1 MKATAENLIEPGN
14 DAETKLRGTAL
25 LTKVLTQSKAL
36 TQYGKRARTA
46 MPEPKSQESPVEEI
60 IRRACVYHPKSDAE
74 LLRRAYAYAE
84 AKHAGQSRRS
94 GEPYIT
100 HPVAVTIILTELEMD
115 DATLAAGLL
124 HDVVEDCGVS
134 RDQLAAEFGP
144 EIADLVDGVTKLKLA
159 DFEARSEA
167 EPGARIDAV
176 PADAA
181 GADAAE
187 ALARKKRHGE
197 TTKSAANLRKIL
209 LAMAKDLRVMVIKLA
224 DRLHNMRTLGAM
236 PEHRQKK
243 VAQETL
249 QIFAPLAHRLGI
261 WQIKWQL
268 EDLAFKYLNPDAYHD
283 LKQKLDK
290 TRAQR
295 ERDIATATETLKLR
309 LAEEGIASEFQG
321 RPKHLYSIYNK
332 MQKQTLDLSEI
343 YDLIAL
349 RVIVPTVADCYH
361 ALGIVHQVW
370 MPLPGRFDDYIA
382 KTKSNGYQ
390 SLHTKVIGPNGEP
403 LEIQIRTTEMHRTA
417 DFGIAAHW
425 QYKEGGGGK
434 SKSGGGEDKRFDKKL
449 TLLRQQLFDW
459 QYDAKEPGEF
469 LRSVVG
475 DLFTDQVFV
484 FTPKGDVLDFPLG
497 ATPVDAAYRIHSALG
512 QHCAGA
518 KVNGKIVPLTYHF
531 KNGDIVEILTR
542 PNANPSLDWLASAK
556 TSHARTKIK
565 AYFRKLRYASNVAR
579 GRELLQKELERL
591 HFDIKALMT
600 PEILNKIGEQMNH
613 PGMEDLLA
621 AIGYGDAAV
630 GSVITRLRTLM
641 SETPHEEGSRT
652 FDRRPATAHGGNSGK
667 LQVGGDLEDV
677 AIVRA
682 KCCQP
687 VPGDEVTGYMT
698 RGKGIALHRHGC
710 ANVAHYQ
717 QTEPERLIEIDW
729 KPSDPAQ
736 RYSTDIKIELVDR
749 LGLLEDIGK
758 LFSEVKTFIQ
768 AIRTRSYPNHTAVM
782 QITFDAVDTDHIAA
796 MITRLQRLTDVMDIH
811 RLGANED
818 PVD

>member
-1 MKATAENLIEPGN
+1 M
-14 DAETKLRGTAL
+14 RGKML
-25 LTKVLTQSKAL
+25 LTRVL
-36 TQYGKRARTA
+36 TQYGMRAKPM
-46 MPEPKSQESPVEEI
+46 MPDGDLAEPLIEKA
-60 IRRACVYHPKSDAE
+60 RVYHPDVDAD
-74 LLRRAYAYAE
+74 LLRRAYAYAAE
-84 AKHAGQSRRS
+84 KHEGQTRRS

-100 HPVAVTIILTELEMD
+100 HPLAVATILTELEMD

-134 RDQLAAEFGP
+134 RDQLAQEFGE

-159 DFEARSEA
+159 DFEARNEA
-167 EPGARIDAV
+167 EPGARVDAL
-176 PADAA
+176 PAPETADA
-181 GADAAE
+181 E
-187 ALARKKRHGE
+187 APEAIARKKRHGE
-197 TTKSAANLRKIL
+197 TSKSAANLRKIL

-224 DRLHNMRTLGAM
+224 DRLHNMRTLAAM

-268 EDLAFKYLNPDAYHD
+268 EDLAFKYINPDAYND

-295 ERDIATATETLKLR
+295 EKDIAVATDVLKER
-309 LAEEGIASEFQG
+309 LGAEGIHADFQG
-321 RPKHLYSIYNK
+321 RPKHLYSIFNK
-332 MQKQTLDLSEI
+332 MQKQTLDLGEI

-370 MPLPGRFDDYIA
+370 MPLQGRFDDYIA
-382 KTKSNGYQ
+382 KVKSNGYQ
-390 SLHTKVIGPNGEP
+390 SLHTKVIGPTGEP
-403 LEIQIRTTEMHRTA
+403 LEIQIRTTDMHRMA

-425 QYKEGGGGK
+425 QYKESGGK
-434 SKSGGGEDKRFDKKL
+434 ARTPGADKRFDKKM

-459 QYDAKEPGEF
+459 QSDAKEPGEF
-469 LRSVVG
+469 LRGVVS

-484 FTPKGDVLDFPLG
+484 FTPKGDVLDFPVG
-497 ATPVDAAYRIHSALG
+497 ATPIDAAYRIHSDLG
-512 QHCAGA
+512 LHCAGA

-531 KNGDIVEILTR
+531 KNGDIVEILAR
-542 PNANPSLDWLASAK
+542 PNANPSLDWLAAAK

-565 AYFRKLRYASNVAR
+565 AYFRKLRFASNVAR

-591 HFDIKALMT
+591 HLDARHLMS
-600 PEILNKIGEQMNH
+600 PDVLNKIAEQMNSH
-613 PGMEDLLA
+613 GQEDLLA
-621 AIGYGDAAV
+621 AIGYGEAPI
-630 GSVITRLRTLM
+630 GSVVTRLRTLAQG
-641 SETPHEEGSRT
+641 TPHEEERSFERKGVNT
-652 FDRRPATAHGGNSGK
+652 GK

-687 VPGDEVTGYMT
+687 VPGDEVVGYMT

-717 QTEPERLIEIDW
+717 QTEPERLIEVDW
-729 KPSDPAQ
+729 KPSDPNQ

-782 QITFDAVDTDHIAA
+782 QVSFDAVDTDHINA
-796 MITRLQRLTDVMDIH
+796 MINRLQRLTDVMDIH

>member
-1 MKATAENLIEPGN
+1 MS
-14 DAETKLRGTAL
+14 RGTTL
-25 LTKVLTQSKAL
+25 LARVLNP
-36 TQYGKRARTA
+36 YGKRSQANAPDDTPAEELIARART
-46 MPEPKSQESPVEEI
+46 
-60 IRRACVYHPKSDAE
+60 YHAGVDAD
-74 LLRRAYAYAE
+74 LLRRAYAYAAE
-84 AKHAGQSRRS
+84 KHEGQSRRS

-100 HPVAVTIILTELEMD
+100 HPLAVSLILTELEMD

-124 HDVVEDCGVS
+124 HDVVEDCGVT
-134 RDQLAAEFGP
+134 RDQLAAEFGD

-159 DFEARSEA
+159 DFEARNEA
-167 EPGARIDAV
+167 EPGARLNV
-176 PADAA
+176 PAVEVEHPE
-181 GADAAE
+181 AAE

-197 TTKSAANLRKIL
+197 VGKSAANLRKIL

-224 DRLHNMRTLGAM
+224 DRLHNMRTLAAM

-268 EDLAFKYLNPDAYHD
+268 EDLAFKYLNPDAYND
-283 LKQKLDK
+283 LKAKIEK

-295 ERDIATATETLKLR
+295 EREIATATEILQQR
-309 LAEEGIASEFQG
+309 LDAEDIRAEFQG

-332 MQKQTLDLSEI
+332 MQKQGIGLEEVFDQ
-343 YDLIAL
+343 IAL
-349 RVIVPTVADCYH
+349 RVIVPTIADCYH
-361 ALGIVHQVW
+361 ALGIVHQIW
-370 MPLPGRFDDYIA
+370 IPLPGRFDDYIA

-390 SLHTKVIGPNGEP
+390 SLHTKVYGPAEEP

-425 QYKEGGGGK
+425 QYKEGGGK
-434 SKSGGGEDKRFDKKL
+434 RVPGGDKRFDKKM

-459 QYDAKEPGEF
+459 QSDAKEPGEF
-469 LRSVVG
+469 LRSVVS

-497 ATPVDAAYRIHSALG
+497 ATPVDAAYRIHSDLG
-512 QHCAGA
+512 QHCGGA
-518 KVNGKIVPLTYHF
+518 KVNGKIVPLTYQF
-531 KNGDIVEILTR
+531 KNGDIVEIISR
-542 PNANPSLDWLASAK
+542 ASASPSLDWLASAK

-565 AYFRKLRYASNVAR
+565 AHFRKLRFAANVAR

-591 HFDIKALMT
+591 HLDVRHLLS
-600 PEILNKIGEQMNH
+600 PEVLTKVAEQTNSH
-613 PGMEDLLA
+613 SQEDLLA
-621 AIGYGDAAV
+621 SVGYGDTPV
-630 GSVITRLRTLM
+630 GTVVTRLRAQIP
-641 SETPHEEGSRT
+641 EAPHEENRN
-652 FDRRPATAHGGNSGK
+652 FDRKGVNTGK

-677 AIVRA
+677 AMIRA

-687 VPGDEVTGYMT
+687 VPGDDVVGYMT

-717 QTEPERLIEIDW
+717 QTEPERLIEVDW
-729 KPSDPAQ
+729 KPSDPNQ

-758 LFSEVKTFIQ
+758 LFSEAKTFIQ
-768 AIRTRSYPNHTAVM
+768 AIRTRSHPDHTAVM
-782 QITFDAVDTDHIAA
+782 QISFDALNTDHINA
-796 MITRLQRLTDVMDIH
+796 MIARLQRLTDVMDIH

>member
-1 MKATAENLIEPGN
+1 MDADKDNGIGMTGDAATAKG
-14 DAETKLRGTAL
+14 KGTAL
-25 LTKVLTQSKAL
+25 LTKVLTQ
-36 TQYGKRARTA
+36 YGKLTRTA
-46 MPEPKSQESPVEEI
+46 MFEESPIETI
-60 IRRACVYHPKSDAE
+60 IFKAQAYHPNTDAA

-84 AKHAGQSRRS
+84 AKHEGQSRRS

-100 HPVAVTIILTELEMD
+100 HPVAVTTILTELEMD
-115 DATLAAGLL
+115 DATLVAGLL

-134 RDQLAAEFGP
+134 REQIAAEFGE

-159 DFEARSEA
+159 DFEARSETEPGSRVDALPVA
-167 EPGARIDAV
+167 EPSGAE
-176 PADAA
+176 
-181 GADAAE
+181 AAE

-268 EDLAFKYLNPDAYHD
+268 EDLAFKYLNPDAYND

-290 TRAQR
+290 TRSQR
-295 ERDIATATETLKLR
+295 EKDIATATETLKAR
-309 LAEEGIASEFQG
+309 LAEEGITAEFQG

-332 MQKQTLDLSEI
+332 MQKSTLDLGEI

-349 RVIVPTVADCYH
+349 RVIVPTVADCYQT
-361 ALGIVHQVW
+361 LGLVHQVW

-390 SLHTKVIGPNGEP
+390 SLHTKVHGPNGEP

-434 SKSGGGEDKRFDKKL
+434 SKSANSDKRFDNKL

-512 QHCAGA
+512 EHCAGA

-591 HFDIKALMT
+591 HLDIKALMS
-600 PEILNKIGEQMNH
+600 PEMLNKIGEQMNH
-613 PGMEDLLA
+613 PGQEDLLA
-621 AIGYGDAAV
+621 AVGYGDAAI
-630 GSVITRLRTLM
+630 GSVVTRMRALM
-641 SETPHEEGSRT
+641 QEAPHEEGSRT
-652 FDRRPATAHGGNSGK
+652 FDRRASGSNSGK

-687 VPGDEVTGYMT
+687 VPGDEVSGYMT

-729 KPSDPAQ
+729 KPSDPTV

-758 LFSEVKTFIQ
+758 LFSEAKTFIQ
-768 AIRTRSYPNHTAVM
+768 AIRTRSHPNHTAVM
-782 QITFDAVDTDHIAA
+782 QISFDAADTDHIAA
-796 MITRLQRLTDVMDIH
+796 MITRLQRLTDVVDIH

>member
-1 MKATAENLIEPGN
+1 MT
-14 DAETKLRGTAL
+14 
-25 LTKVLTQSKAL
+25 
-36 TQYGKRARTA
+36 
-46 MPEPKSQESPVEEI
+46 MPEDSPVEEI
-60 IRRACVYHPKSDAE
+60 IQKARAYHPNSDAD
-74 LLRRAYAYAE
+74 LLRRAYAYAA
-84 AKHAGQSRRS
+84 AKHEGQSRRS

-100 HPVAVTIILTELEMD
+100 HPVAVTTILTELEMD

-134 RDQLAAEFGP
+134 RDQIAAEFGE

-159 DFEARSEA
+159 DFEARSES
-167 EPGARIDAV
+167 EPGSRVDAPPAID
-176 PADAA
+176 PAAPE
-181 GADAAE
+181 GAE

-268 EDLAFKYLNPDAYHD
+268 EDLAFKYLNPEAYTE

-290 TRAQR
+290 TRSQR
-295 ERDIATATETLKLR
+295 EKDIAVATETLQAR
-309 LAEEGIASEFQG
+309 LTQEGIRAEFQG
-321 RPKHLYSIYNK
+321 RPKHLYSIYYK
-332 MQKQTLDLSEI
+332 MQKQTLDLGEI

-361 ALGIVHQVW
+361 TLGIVHQVW

-425 QYKEGGGGK
+425 QYKEGGGSSK
-434 SKSGGGEDKRFDKKL
+434 SKSANSDKRFDSKL

-497 ATPVDAAYRIHSALG
+497 ATPVDAAFGSTPHL
-512 QHCAGA
+512 
-518 KVNGKIVPLTYHF
+518 
-531 KNGDIVEILTR
+531 
-542 PNANPSLDWLASAK
+542 AN
-556 TSHARTKIK
+556 TAR
-565 AYFRKLRYASNVAR
+565 ARKSTAR
-579 GRELLQKELERL
+579 SCRL
-591 HFDIKALMT
+591 PTI
-600 PEILNKIGEQMNH
+600 
-613 PGMEDLLA
+613 
-621 AIGYGDAAV
+621 
-630 GSVITRLRTLM
+630 LRT
-641 SETPHEEGSRT
+641 
-652 FDRRPATAHGGNSGK
+652 AT
-667 LQVGGDLEDV
+667 
-677 AIVRA
+677 
-682 KCCQP
+682 
-687 VPGDEVTGYMT
+687 
-698 RGKGIALHRHGC
+698 
-710 ANVAHYQ
+710 
-717 QTEPERLIEIDW
+717 
-729 KPSDPAQ
+729 
-736 RYSTDIKIELVDR
+736 
-749 LGLLEDIGK
+749 LLR
-758 LFSEVKTFIQ
+758 F
-768 AIRTRSYPNHTAVM
+768 
-782 QITFDAVDTDHIAA
+782 
-796 MITRLQRLTDVMDIH
+796 
-811 RLGANED
+811 
-818 PVD
+818 

>member
-1 MKATAENLIEPGN
+1 MNSMKASMETT
-14 DAETKLRGTAL
+14 DAGLGKSRGQSL
-25 LTKVLTQSKAL
+25 LTRVL
-36 TQYGKRARTA
+36 TQYGKRILPSMAEDT
-46 MPEPKSQESPVEEI
+46 PVEPLIEKA
-60 IRRACVYHPKSDAE
+60 RAYRSDVDAD
-74 LLRRAYAYAE
+74 LLRRAYAYADE
-84 AKHAGQSRRS
+84 KHEGQTRRS

-100 HPVAVTIILTELEMD
+100 HPLAVALILTELEMD

-124 HDVVEDCGVS
+124 HDVVEDCGVT
-134 RDQLAAEFGP
+134 RDQLASEFGN

-159 DFEARSEA
+159 DFEARNE
-167 EPGARIDAV
+167 EVPGARIDAL
-176 PADAA
+176 PTEAEA
-181 GADAAE
+181 GQPEGAE

-197 TTKSAANLRKIL
+197 TNKSAANLRKIL

-249 QIFAPLAHRLGI
+249 QIFSPLAHRLGI

-268 EDLAFKYLNPDAYHD
+268 EDLAFKYLNPDAYND
-283 LKQKLDK
+283 LKQKLDR
-290 TRAQR
+290 TRTQR
-295 ERDIATATETLKLR
+295 EKDISTATETLKDR
-309 LAEEGIASEFQG
+309 LGAEGIKAEFQG

-332 MQKQTLDLSEI
+332 MQKQGIDLSEV
-343 YDLIAL
+343 YDQIAL

-390 SLHTKVIGPNGEP
+390 SLHTKVIGPTGEP
-403 LEIQIRTTEMHRTA
+403 LEIQIRTSDMHRMA

-425 QYKEGGGGK
+425 QYKEAGGK
-434 SKSGGGEDKRFDKKL
+434 HAPGGDKRFDKKM

-459 QYDAKEPGEF
+459 QSDAKEPGEF

-497 ATPVDAAYRIHSALG
+497 ATPIDAAYRIHSDLG

-518 KVNGKIVPLTYHF
+518 KVNGKIVPLTYLF
-531 KNGDIVEILTR
+531 KNGDIVEILSR
-542 PNANPSLDWLASAK
+542 PSANPSLDWLAAAK

-565 AYFRKLRYASNVAR
+565 AYFRRLRYTVNVTR
-579 GRELLQKELERL
+579 GRELLQKELDRL
-591 HFDIKALMT
+591 HLDARHLMS
-600 PEILNKIGEQMNH
+600 PEILNKISEQMNLH
-613 PGMEDLLA
+613 GQEDLLA
-621 AIGYGDAAV
+621 ALGYGDAPI
-630 GSVITRLRTLM
+630 GSVVTRLKALVH
-641 SETPHEEGSRT
+641 ETPHEETRS
-652 FDRRPATAHGGNSGK
+652 FDRKGPNTGK

-717 QTEPERLIEIDW
+717 QTEPERLIEVDW
-729 KPSDPAQ
+729 KPADPSQ

-782 QITFDAVDTDHIAA
+782 QISFDAADTDHINA

-811 RLGANED
+811 RLGANEA

>member
-1 MKATAENLIEPGN
+1 MK
-14 DAETKLRGTAL
+14 ETSLGQTKEGLGKTRGKAL
-25 LTKVLTQSKAL
+25 LTRVL
-36 TQYGKRARTA
+36 TQYGRRARTIVA
-46 MPEPKSQESPVEEI
+46 DEDVVETLIEKA
-60 IRRACVYHPKSDAE
+60 RVYHPDTDAD
-74 LLRRAYAYAE
+74 LLRRAYAYAAE
-84 AKHAGQSRRS
+84 KHEGQTRRS

-100 HPVAVTIILTELEMD
+100 HPLAVASILTELEMD

-134 RDQLAAEFGP
+134 REQIAEEFGE

-159 DFEARSEA
+159 DFEARNES
-167 EPGARIDAV
+167 EPGARIDA
-176 PADAA
+176 PP
-181 GADAAE
+181 AAE
-187 ALARKKRHGE
+187 PAAPEAPEVIARKKRHGE
-197 TTKSAANLRKIL
+197 TSKSAANLRKIL

-224 DRLHNMRTLGAM
+224 DRLHNMRTLSAM

-268 EDLAFKYLNPDAYHD
+268 EDLAFKYTNPEAYAE

-295 ERDIATATETLKLR
+295 EKDIAVATEVLKEELG
-309 LAEEGIASEFQG
+309 AEGIHADFQG

-332 MQKQTLDLSEI
+332 MQKQTLDLGEI

-370 MPLPGRFDDYIA
+370 LPLPGRFDDYIA
-382 KTKSNGYQ
+382 KVKSNGYQ
-390 SLHTKVIGPNGEP
+390 SLHTKVIGPTGEP
-403 LEIQIRTTEMHRTA
+403 LEIQIRTTDMHRTA

-425 QYKEGGGGK
+425 QYKEGGGKARTPGA
-434 SKSGGGEDKRFDKKL
+434 DKRFDKKM

-459 QYDAKEPGEF
+459 QSDAKEPGEF
-469 LRSVVG
+469 LRGVVS

-484 FTPKGDVLDFPLG
+484 FTPKGDVLDFPVG
-497 ATPVDAAYRIHSALG
+497 ATPIDAAYRIHSDLG
-512 QHCAGA
+512 LHCAGA

-531 KNGDIVEILTR
+531 KNGDIVEILSR
-542 PNANPSLDWLASAK
+542 HNANPSLDWLAAAK

-565 AYFRKLRYASNVAR
+565 AYFRKLRFASNVAR

-591 HFDIKALMT
+591 HLDARHLMA
-600 PEILNKIGEQMNH
+600 PDVLGKIAEQMNSH
-613 PGMEDLLA
+613 GADDLLA
-621 AIGYGDAAV
+621 AIGYGEAPI
-630 GSVITRLRTLM
+630 GSVVTRLRTLA
-641 SETPHEEGSRT
+641 SEGAPHEEARSFERKGV
-652 FDRRPATAHGGNSGK
+652 NSGK
-667 LQVGGDLEDV
+667 LQVGGDLEDI
-677 AIVRA
+677 AMVRA

-687 VPGDEVTGYMT
+687 VPGDEVVGYMT

-717 QTEPERLIEIDW
+717 QTEPERLLEVDW
-729 KPSDPAQ
+729 KPSDPTQ

-768 AIRTRSYPNHTAVM
+768 AIRTRPYPNHTAVM
-782 QITFDAVDTDHIAA
+782 QISFDAIDTDHIQA

>member
-1 MKATAENLIEPGN
+1 M
-14 DAETKLRGTAL
+14 L
-25 LTKVLTQSKAL
+25 LTRVL
-36 TQYGKRARTA
+36 TQYGMRAKPM
-46 MPEPKSQESPVEEI
+46 MPDGDLAEPLIEKA
-60 IRRACVYHPKSDAE
+60 RVYHPDVDAD
-74 LLRRAYAYAE
+74 LLRRAYAYAAE
-84 AKHAGQSRRS
+84 KHEGQTRRS

-100 HPVAVTIILTELEMD
+100 HPLAVATILTELEMD

-134 RDQLAAEFGP
+134 RDQLAQEFGE

-159 DFEARSEA
+159 DFEARNEA
-167 EPGARIDAV
+167 EPGARVDAL
-176 PADAA
+176 PAPETADA
-181 GADAAE
+181 E
-187 ALARKKRHGE
+187 APEAIARKKRHGE
-197 TTKSAANLRKIL
+197 TSKSAANLRKIL

-224 DRLHNMRTLGAM
+224 DRLHNMRTLAAM

-268 EDLAFKYLNPDAYHD
+268 EDLAFKYINPDAYND

-295 ERDIATATETLKLR
+295 EKDIAVATDVLKER
-309 LAEEGIASEFQG
+309 LGAEGIHADFQG
-321 RPKHLYSIYNK
+321 RPKHLYSIFNK
-332 MQKQTLDLSEI
+332 MQKQTLDLGEI

-370 MPLPGRFDDYIA
+370 MPLQGRFDDYIA
-382 KTKSNGYQ
+382 KVKSNGYQ
-390 SLHTKVIGPNGEP
+390 SLHTKVIGPTGEP
-403 LEIQIRTTEMHRTA
+403 LEIQIRTTDMHRMA

-425 QYKEGGGGK
+425 QYKESGGK
-434 SKSGGGEDKRFDKKL
+434 ARTPGADKRFDKKM

-459 QYDAKEPGEF
+459 QSDAKEPGEF
-469 LRSVVG
+469 LRGVVS

-484 FTPKGDVLDFPLG
+484 FTPKGDVLDFPVG
-497 ATPVDAAYRIHSALG
+497 ATPIDAAYRIHSDLG
-512 QHCAGA
+512 LHCAGA

-531 KNGDIVEILTR
+531 KNGDIVEILAR
-542 PNANPSLDWLASAK
+542 PNANPSLDWLAAAK

-565 AYFRKLRYASNVAR
+565 AYFRKLRFASNVAR

-591 HFDIKALMT
+591 HLDARHLMS
-600 PEILNKIGEQMNH
+600 PDVLNKIAEQMNSH
-613 PGMEDLLA
+613 GQEDLLA
-621 AIGYGDAAV
+621 AIGYGEAPI
-630 GSVITRLRTLM
+630 GSVVTRLRTLAQG
-641 SETPHEEGSRT
+641 TPHEEERSFERKGVNT
-652 FDRRPATAHGGNSGK
+652 GK

-687 VPGDEVTGYMT
+687 VPGDEVVGYMT

-717 QTEPERLIEIDW
+717 QTEPERLIEVDW
-729 KPSDPAQ
+729 KPSDPNQ

-782 QITFDAVDTDHIAA
+782 QVSFDAVDTDHINA
-796 MITRLQRLTDVMDIH
+796 MINRLQRLTDVMDIH

>member
-1 MKATAENLIEPGN
+1 MADPDSIEQLI
-14 DAETKLRGTAL
+14 
-25 LTKVLTQSKAL
+25 SKA
-36 TQYGKRARTA
+36 RA
-46 MPEPKSQESPVEEI
+46 
-60 IRRACVYHPKSDAE
+60 YHPDADE
-74 LLRRAYAYAE
+74 GLLRRAYACAE
-84 AKHAGQSRRS
+84 ARHEGQTRRS

-100 HPVAVTIILTELEMD
+100 HPLAVATILTELEMD

-124 HDVVEDCGVS
+124 HDVIEDCGVS
-134 RDQLAAEFGP
+134 RDDLAGEFGD

-159 DFEARSEA
+159 DFEARSES
-167 EPGARIDAV
+167 EPGARVDA
-176 PADAA
+176 PP
-181 GADAAE
+181 AAE
-187 ALARKKRHGE
+187 PPAPEAPDALARKKRHGE
-197 TTKSAANLRKIL
+197 VGKSAANLRKIL

-268 EDLAFKYLNPDAYHD
+268 EDLAFKYLNPDAYHE

-295 ERDIATATETLKLR
+295 EKDIQTAVDVLR
-309 LAEEGIASEFQG
+309 ERLGEAGIRAEFQG
-321 RPKHLYSIYNK
+321 RPKHLYSIHNK
-332 MQKQTLDLSEI
+332 MQKQGIDLAEV
-343 YDLIAL
+343 YDQIAL

-382 KTKSNGYQ
+382 KAKSNGYQ
-390 SLHTKVIGPNGEP
+390 SLHTKVIGPAGEP

-425 QYKEGGGGK
+425 QYKEGGGKGRVP
-434 SKSGGGEDKRFDKKL
+434 GADKRFEQKM

-459 QYDAKEPGEF
+459 QSDAKEPGEF

-497 ATPVDAAYRIHSALG
+497 ATPVDAAYRIHSDLG
-512 QHCAGA
+512 QHLAGA
-518 KVNGKIVPLTYHF
+518 KVNGKIVPLTYQF
-531 KNGDIVEILTR
+531 KNGDIVEILSR
-542 PNANPSLDWLASAK
+542 PSANPSLDWLASAK

-565 AYFRKLRYASNVAR
+565 AYFRKLRFASNAAR

-591 HFDIKALMT
+591 HLDSRALLS
-600 PEILNKIGEQMNH
+600 PETLTKIAEAMNH
-613 PGMEDLLA
+613 HTQEDLLA
-621 AIGYGDAAV
+621 AVGYGDAAI
-630 GSVITRLRTLM
+630 GSVVTRLRALTQ
-641 SETPHEEGSRT
+641 EAPHEDARNFE
-652 FDRRPATAHGGNSGK
+652 RRGAGSGK

-687 VPGDEVTGYMT
+687 VPGDEVVGYMT

-717 QTEPERLIEIDW
+717 QTEPERLIEVDW
-729 KPSDPAQ
+729 QPADPTQ

-749 LGLLEDIGK
+749 IGLLEDIGK
-758 LFSEVKTFIQ
+758 LFSEAKTFIQ
-768 AIRTRSYPNHTAVM
+768 AIRTRSHPNHTAVM
-782 QITFDAVDTDHIAA
+782 QISFDATDTDHIQA
-796 MITRLQRLTDVMDIH
+796 MIHRLQRLTDVMDIH

>member
-1 MKATAENLIEPGN
+1 M
-14 DAETKLRGTAL
+14 RGKML
-25 LTKVLTQSKAL
+25 LTRVL
-36 TQYGKRARTA
+36 TQYGMRAKPM
-46 MPEPKSQESPVEEI
+46 MPDGDLAEPLIEKA
-60 IRRACVYHPKSDAE
+60 RVYHPDVDAD
-74 LLRRAYAYAE
+74 LLRRAYAYAAE
-84 AKHAGQSRRS
+84 KHEGQTRRS

-100 HPVAVTIILTELEMD
+100 HPLAVATILTELEMD

-134 RDQLAAEFGP
+134 RDQLAQEFGE

-159 DFEARSEA
+159 DFEARNEA
-167 EPGARIDAV
+167 EPGARVDAL
-176 PADAA
+176 PAPETADA
-181 GADAAE
+181 E
-187 ALARKKRHGE
+187 APEAIARKKRHGE
-197 TTKSAANLRKIL
+197 TSKSAANLRKIL

-224 DRLHNMRTLGAM
+224 DRLHNMRTLAAM

-268 EDLAFKYLNPDAYHD
+268 EDLAFKYINPDAYND

-295 ERDIATATETLKLR
+295 EKDIAVATDVLKER
-309 LAEEGIASEFQG
+309 LGAEGIQADFQG
-321 RPKHLYSIYNK
+321 RPKHLYSIFNK
-332 MQKQTLDLSEI
+332 MQKQTLDLGEI

-370 MPLPGRFDDYIA
+370 MPLQGRFDDYIA
-382 KTKSNGYQ
+382 KVKSNGYQ
-390 SLHTKVIGPNGEP
+390 SLHTKVIGPTGEP
-403 LEIQIRTTEMHRTA
+403 LEIQIRTTDMHRMA

-425 QYKEGGGGK
+425 QYKESGGK
-434 SKSGGGEDKRFDKKL
+434 ARTPGADKRFDKKM

-459 QYDAKEPGEF
+459 QSDAKEPGEF
-469 LRSVVG
+469 LRGVVS

-484 FTPKGDVLDFPLG
+484 FTPKGDVLDFPVG
-497 ATPVDAAYRIHSALG
+497 ATPIDAAYRIHSDLG
-512 QHCAGA
+512 LHCAGA

-531 KNGDIVEILTR
+531 KNGDIVEILAR
-542 PNANPSLDWLASAK
+542 PNANPSLDWLAAAK

-565 AYFRKLRYASNVAR
+565 AYFRKLRFASNVAR

-591 HFDIKALMT
+591 HLDARHLMS
-600 PEILNKIGEQMNH
+600 PDVLNKIAEQMNSH
-613 PGMEDLLA
+613 GQEDLLA
-621 AIGYGDAAV
+621 AIGYGEAPI
-630 GSVITRLRTLM
+630 GSVVTRLRTLAQG
-641 SETPHEEGSRT
+641 TPHEEERSFERKGVNT
-652 FDRRPATAHGGNSGK
+652 GK

-687 VPGDEVTGYMT
+687 VPGDEVVGYMT

-717 QTEPERLIEIDW
+717 QTEPERLIEVDW
-729 KPSDPAQ
+729 KPSDPNQ

-782 QITFDAVDTDHIAA
+782 QVSFDAVDTDHINA
-796 MITRLQRLTDVMDIH
+796 MINRLQRLTDVMDIH

>member
-1 MKATAENLIEPGN
+1 MKADMGQVTGDLGKTRA
-14 DAETKLRGTAL
+14 TL
-25 LTKVLTQSKAL
+25 LTRVL
-36 TQYGKRARTA
+36 TQYGKRAH
-46 MPEPKSQESPVEEI
+46 KPVTENLSELSSGPAETLI
-60 IRRACVYHPKSDAE
+60 ALARVYHPSTDAA
-74 LLRRAYAYAE
+74 LLRRAYAYAAE
-84 AKHAGQSRRS
+84 KHEGQTRRS
-94 GEPYIT
+94 GEPYIM
-100 HPVAVTIILTELEMD
+100 HPLAVATILTELEMD

-134 RDQLAAEFGP
+134 REQIAAEFGE
-144 EIADLVDGVTKLKLA
+144 EIADLVDGVTKLKMA
-159 DFEARSEA
+159 DFEARNES
-167 EPGARIDAV
+167 EPGARIDALPSTE
-176 PADAA
+176 PASPE
-181 GADAAE
+181 AAE

-197 TTKSAANLRKIL
+197 TNKSAANLRKIL
-209 LAMAKDLRVMVIKLA
+209 LAMAHDLRVMVIKLA
-224 DRLHNMRTLGAM
+224 DRLHNMRTLSAM

-268 EDLAFKYLNPDAYHD
+268 EDLAFKYTNPEAYSD
-283 LKQKLDK
+283 LKQQLDK
-290 TRAQR
+290 TRSQR
-295 ERDIATATETLKLR
+295 EKDIATATSVLKER
-309 LAEEGIASEFQG
+309 LAEENITAEFQG

-332 MQKQTLDLSEI
+332 MQKQTLGLDEI

-403 LEIQIRTTEMHRTA
+403 LEIQIRTSDMHRMA

-425 QYKEGGGGK
+425 QYKEGRGKEGK
-434 SKSGGGEDKRFDKKL
+434 SKGKTSVGDQRFDKKM

-459 QYDAKEPGEF
+459 QSDAKEPGEF
-469 LRSVVG
+469 LRSIVG

-497 ATPVDAAYRIHSALG
+497 ATPVDAAYRIHSDLG

-518 KVNGKIVPLTYHF
+518 KVNGKIVPLTYRF
-531 KNGDIVEILTR
+531 KNGDIVEILSR
-542 PNANPSLDWLASAK
+542 PSANPSLDWLAIAK

-565 AYFRKLRYASNVAR
+565 AYFRKLRYGANVAR
-579 GRELLQKELERL
+579 GREIMQKELERVHLDSRHLLSPEVL
-591 HFDIKALMT
+591 H
-600 PEILNKIGEQMNH
+600 KIAEQMNLH
-613 PGMEDLLA
+613 TQEDLLA
-621 AIGYGDAAV
+621 AIGYGDAPV
-630 GSVITRLRTLM
+630 GSVLTRLRALVPGT
-641 SETPHEEGSRT
+641 TPDDTRSFERKGT
-652 FDRRPATAHGGNSGK
+652 NTGK

-710 ANVAHYQ
+710 ANVVHYQ

-729 KPSDPAQ
+729 KPSDPTQ

-758 LFSEVKTFIQ
+758 LFSEAKTFIQ
-768 AIRTRSYPNHTAVM
+768 AIRTRSLPNHTAVM
-782 QITFDAVDTDHIAA
+782 QISFDAIDTAHITA
-796 MITRLQRLTDVMDIH
+796 MTVRLQRLTDVMDIH
-811 RLGANED
+811 RLGANEA
-818 PVD
+818 PVE

>member
-1 MKATAENLIEPGN
+1 ME
-14 DAETKLRGTAL
+14 AETGIAEAKERGTAL
-25 LTKVLTQSKAL
+25 LSKVL
-36 TQYGKRARTA
+36 TQYGKITRMTMPEESPIENIVSRAR
-46 MPEPKSQESPVEEI
+46 
-60 IRRACVYHPKSDAE
+60 VYHPNTDAE

-84 AKHAGQSRRS
+84 AKHEGQSRRS

-100 HPVAVTIILTELEMD
+100 HPVAVTTILTELEMD

-134 RDQLAAEFGP
+134 REQIAAEFGD

-159 DFEARSEA
+159 DFEARNEA
-167 EPGARIDAV
+167 EPGARVDV
-176 PADAA
+176 LPAADTAA
-181 GADAAE
+181 PEAADV
-187 ALARKKRHGE
+187 LARKKRHGE

-236 PEHRQKK
+236 PEHRQKR

-268 EDLAFKYLNPDAYHD
+268 EDLAFKYINPDAYNE

-295 ERDIATATETLKLR
+295 EKDITAATETLKAR
-309 LAEEGIASEFQG
+309 LSEEGIQAEFQG

-332 MQKQTLDLSEI
+332 MQKQTLDLGEI

-403 LEIQIRTTEMHRTA
+403 LEIQIRTTDMHRTA

-425 QYKEGGGGK
+425 QYKEGGGK
-434 SKSGGGEDKRFDKKL
+434 SKSASADKRFDNKL

-512 QHCAGA
+512 QHLSGA

-591 HFDIKALMT
+591 HLDIKALMS
-600 PEILNKIGEQMNH
+600 PDVLNKIGEQMNH
-613 PGMEDLLA
+613 PGQEDLLA
-621 AIGYGDAAV
+621 AVGYGDAAI
-630 GSVITRLRTLM
+630 GSVITRMRALM
-641 SETPHEEGSRT
+641 QEAPHEEGSRT
-652 FDRRPATAHGGNSGK
+652 FDRRSVHTGSANTSK

-687 VPGDEVTGYMT
+687 VPGDEVSGYMT

-729 KPSDPAQ
+729 KPADPTQ

-758 LFSEVKTFIQ
+758 LFSEAKTFIQ
-768 AIRTRSYPNHTAVM
+768 AIRTRSHSNHTAVM
-782 QITFDAVDTDHIAA
+782 QISFDAADTDHIAA
-796 MITRLQRLTDVMDIH
+796 MITRLQRLTDVVDIH

>member
-1 MKATAENLIEPGN
+1 MAQTEADLLGN
-14 DAETKLRGTAL
+14 GEEAGKGRGASLFTR
-25 LTKVLTQSKAL
+25 VLS
-36 TQYGKRARTA
+36 QYGLRARPTA
-46 MPEPKSQESPVEEI
+46 PAIPLLPSPAQI
-60 IRRACVYHPKSDAE
+60 LIDKARVYHPSTDAD
-74 LLRRAYAYAE
+74 LLNRAYTYAAE
-84 AKHAGQSRRS
+84 KHEGQTRRS

-100 HPVAVTIILTELEMD
+100 HPLAVAEILTELEMD

-134 RDQLAAEFGP
+134 RDELAKEFGD

-159 DFEARSEA
+159 DFEARVEA
-167 EPGARIDAV
+167 EPGARLDAPAEVV
-176 PADAA
+176 PE
-181 GADAAE
+181 AE
-187 ALARKKRHGE
+187 EVIARKKRHGE
-197 TTKSAANLRKIL
+197 TSKSAANLRKIL

-224 DRLHNMRTLGAM
+224 DRLHNMRTLSAM
-236 PEHRQKK
+236 PEHRQPK

-261 WQIKWQL
+261 WQVKWQL
-268 EDLAFKYLNPDAYHD
+268 EDLGFKYTHPDAYND

-295 ERDIATATETLKLR
+295 EKDIETATNVLKTR
-309 LAEEGIASEFQG
+309 LAEEGIKAEFQG

-332 MQKQTLDLSEI
+332 MKSQTLNIDEI

-390 SLHTKVIGPNGEP
+390 SLHTKVIGPTGEP

-425 QYKEGGGGK
+425 QYKEGGATGK
-434 SKSGGGEDKRFDKKL
+434 KRAAGDKGFDKKM

-459 QYDAKEPGEF
+459 QYDSKEPGEF

-497 ATPVDAAYRIHSALG
+497 ATPVDAAYRIHSDLG

-518 KVNGKIVPLTYHF
+518 KVNGKIVPLTYQF
-531 KNGDIVEILTR
+531 KNGDIVEILSRTS
-542 PNANPSLDWLASAK
+542 ANPSMDWLASAK

-565 AYFRKLRYASNVAR
+565 GYFRKLRYTANATR

-591 HFDIKALMT
+591 HLDWRLLLA
-600 PEILNKIGEQMNH
+600 PETLGTIADGMNH
-613 PGMEDLLA
+613 HSPDDLLA
-621 AIGYGDAAV
+621 AVGYGDAAV
-630 GSVITRLRTLM
+630 GSVVTRLRGLTA
-641 SETPHEEGSRT
+641 EAPHEETRS
-652 FDRRPATAHGGNSGK
+652 FDRTLGKPVNSGK

-687 VPGDEVTGYMT
+687 VPGDDVAGYMT

-717 QTEPERLIEIDW
+717 QTEPERVIEIDW
-729 KPSDPAQ
+729 QPSDPTQ

-749 LGLLEDIGK
+749 IGLLEDIGK
-758 LFSEVKTFIQ
+758 LFAEAKTFIQ
-768 AIRTRSYPNHTAVM
+768 AIRTRSHPDHTAVM
-782 QITFDAVDTDHIAA
+782 QISFDAINTDHIQA
-796 MITRLQRLTDVMDIH
+796 MIVRLQRLTDVMDIH

>member
-1 MKATAENLIEPGN
+1 MGQTSAGLGKM
-14 DAETKLRGTAL
+14 RGKML
-25 LTKVLTQSKAL
+25 LTRVL
-36 TQYGKRARTA
+36 TQYGMRAKPM
-46 MPEPKSQESPVEEI
+46 MPDGNLAEPLIEKA
-60 IRRACVYHPKSDAE
+60 RVYHPDVDAD
-74 LLRRAYAYAE
+74 LLRRAYAYAAE
-84 AKHAGQSRRS
+84 KHEGQTRRS

-100 HPVAVTIILTELEMD
+100 HPLAVATILTELEMD

-134 RDQLAAEFGP
+134 RDQLAQEFGE

-159 DFEARSEA
+159 DFEARNEA
-167 EPGARIDAV
+167 EPGARVDAL
-176 PADAA
+176 PAPETADA
-181 GADAAE
+181 E
-187 ALARKKRHGE
+187 APEAIARKKRHGE
-197 TTKSAANLRKIL
+197 TSKSAANLRKIL

-224 DRLHNMRTLGAM
+224 DRLHNMRTLAAM

-268 EDLAFKYLNPDAYHD
+268 EDLAFKYINPDAYDD

-295 ERDIATATETLKLR
+295 EKDIATATDVLKER
-309 LAEEGIASEFQG
+309 LGAEGIHADFQG
-321 RPKHLYSIYNK
+321 RPKHLYSIFNK
-332 MQKQTLDLSEI
+332 MQKQTLDLGEI

-361 ALGIVHQVW
+361 TLGIVHQVW
-370 MPLPGRFDDYIA
+370 MPLQGRFDDYIA
-382 KTKSNGYQ
+382 KVKSNGYQ
-390 SLHTKVIGPNGEP
+390 SLHTKVIGPTGEP
-403 LEIQIRTTEMHRTA
+403 LEIQIRTTDMHRMA

-425 QYKEGGGGK
+425 QYKESGGK
-434 SKSGGGEDKRFDKKL
+434 ARTPGADKRFDKKM

-459 QYDAKEPGEF
+459 QSDVKEPGEF
-469 LRSVVG
+469 LRGVVS

-484 FTPKGDVLDFPLG
+484 FTPKGDVLDFPVG
-497 ATPVDAAYRIHSALG
+497 ATPIDAAYRIHSDLG
-512 QHCAGA
+512 LHCAGA

-531 KNGDIVEILTR
+531 KNGDIVEILAR
-542 PNANPSLDWLASAK
+542 PNANPSLDWLTAAK

-565 AYFRKLRYASNVAR
+565 AYFRKLRFASNVAR

-591 HFDIKALMT
+591 HLDARHLMS
-600 PEILNKIGEQMNH
+600 PDVLNKIAEQMNSH
-613 PGMEDLLA
+613 GQEDLLA
-621 AIGYGDAAV
+621 AIGYGEAPI
-630 GSVITRLRTLM
+630 GSVVTRLRTLAQG
-641 SETPHEEGSRT
+641 TPHEEERSFERKGVNT
-652 FDRRPATAHGGNSGK
+652 GK

-687 VPGDEVTGYMT
+687 VPGDEVAGYMT

-717 QTEPERLIEIDW
+717 QTEPERLIEVDW
-729 KPSDPAQ
+729 KPSDPNQ

-782 QITFDAVDTDHIAA
+782 QVSFDAVDTDHINA

>member
-1 MKATAENLIEPGN
+1 MKANAKQAERGGETGKV
-14 DAETKLRGTAL
+14 AGTKLKGTAL
-25 LTKVLTQSKAL
+25 FTKVLTQ
-36 TQYGKRARTA
+36 YGRRTRTT
-46 MPEPKSQESPVEEI
+46 MPDESPIESI
-60 IRRACVYHPKSDAE
+60 IQKARAYHTGADAE
-74 LLRRAYAYAE
+74 LLRRAYNYAAARHE
-84 AKHAGQSRRS
+84 GQSRRS

-100 HPVAVTIILTELEMD
+100 HPVAVTTILTELEMD

-134 RDQLAAEFGP
+134 RDQLAAEFGE

-159 DFEARSEA
+159 DFEARSES
-167 EPGARIDAV
+167 EPGARVDAL
-176 PADAA
+176 PAAEPS

-236 PEHRQKK
+236 PEHRQKR

-268 EDLAFKYLNPDAYHD
+268 EDLAFKYLNPDAYNE

-290 TRAQR
+290 TRSQR
-295 ERDIATATETLKLR
+295 EKDIQAATETLKER
-309 LAEEGIASEFQG
+309 LAAEGITAEFQG

-332 MQKQTLDLSEI
+332 MQKQTLDLGEI

-361 ALGIVHQVW
+361 SLGIVHQVW

-425 QYKEGGGGK
+425 QYKEGGGSSK
-434 SKSGGGEDKRFDKKL
+434 SKSASADKRFDNKL

-579 GRELLQKELERL
+579 GRELIQKELERL
-591 HFDIKALMT
+591 HLDIKALMS
-600 PEILNKIGEQMNH
+600 PDVLNKIGEQMNH
-613 PGMEDLLA
+613 PGQDDLLA
-621 AIGYGDAAV
+621 AVGYGDAAI
-630 GSVITRLRTLM
+630 GSVVTRLRALVQ
-641 SETPHEEGSRT
+641 ETPHEDSRT
-652 FDRRPATAHGGNSGK
+652 FDRRTVNTHSVNTSK

-687 VPGDEVTGYMT
+687 VPGDEVAGYMT
-698 RGKGIALHRHGC
+698 RGKGHC
-710 ANVAHYQ
+710 S
-717 QTEPERLIEIDW
+717 PPSRLRQCR
-729 KPSDPAQ
+729 PLPAD
-736 RYSTDIKIELVDR
+736 RAGATD
-749 LGLLEDIGK
+749 
-758 LFSEVKTFIQ
+758 
-768 AIRTRSYPNHTAVM
+768 
-782 QITFDAVDTDHIAA
+782 
-796 MITRLQRLTDVMDIH
+796 
-811 RLGANED
+811 
-818 PVD
+818 

>member
-1 MKATAENLIEPGN
+1 MKSTNAEQTSEGLGRV
-14 DAETKLRGTAL
+14 RGKTL
-25 LTKVLTQSKAL
+25 LTRVL
-36 TQYGKRARTA
+36 TQYGMRARATMA
-46 MPEPKSQESPVEEI
+46 VSDGDVIEPLIEKA
-60 IRRACVYHPKSDAE
+60 RVYHPEVDAD
-74 LLRRAYAYAE
+74 LLRRAYAYAAE
-84 AKHAGQSRRS
+84 KHEGQTRRS

-100 HPVAVTIILTELEMD
+100 HPLAVATILTELEMD
-115 DATLAAGLL
+115 DSTLAAGLL

-134 RDQLAAEFGP
+134 REQIAQEFGE

-159 DFEARSEA
+159 DFEARNEA
-167 EPGARIDAV
+167 EPGARVDAL
-176 PADAA
+176 PAPETADA
-181 GADAAE
+181 E
-187 ALARKKRHGE
+187 APEAIARKKRHGE
-197 TTKSAANLRKIL
+197 TSKSAANLRKIL

-224 DRLHNMRTLGAM
+224 DRLHNMRTLAAM

-268 EDLAFKYLNPDAYHD
+268 EDLAFKYINPDAYND

-295 ERDIATATETLKLR
+295 EKDIAVATDVLKER
-309 LAEEGIASEFQG
+309 LGAEGIHADFQG
-321 RPKHLYSIYNK
+321 RPKHLYSIFNK
-332 MQKQTLDLSEI
+332 MQKQTLDLGEI

-370 MPLPGRFDDYIA
+370 MPLQGRFDDYIA
-382 KTKSNGYQ
+382 KVKSNGYQ
-390 SLHTKVIGPNGEP
+390 SLHTKVIGPTGEP
-403 LEIQIRTTEMHRTA
+403 LEIQIRTTDMHRMA

-425 QYKEGGGGK
+425 QYKESGGK
-434 SKSGGGEDKRFDKKL
+434 ARTPGADKRFDKKM

-459 QYDAKEPGEF
+459 QSDAKEPGEF
-469 LRSVVG
+469 LRGVVS

-484 FTPKGDVLDFPLG
+484 FTPKGDVLDFPVG
-497 ATPVDAAYRIHSALG
+497 ATPIDAAYRIHSDLG
-512 QHCAGA
+512 LHCAGA

-531 KNGDIVEILTR
+531 KNGDIVEILAR
-542 PNANPSLDWLASAK
+542 PNANPSLDWLAAAK

-565 AYFRKLRYASNVAR
+565 AYFRKLRFASNVAR

-591 HFDIKALMT
+591 HLDARHLMS
-600 PEILNKIGEQMNH
+600 PDVLNKIAEQMNSH
-613 PGMEDLLA
+613 GQEDLLA
-621 AIGYGDAAV
+621 AIGYGEAPI
-630 GSVITRLRTLM
+630 GSVVTRLRTLAQG
-641 SETPHEEGSRT
+641 TPHEEERSFERKGVNT
-652 FDRRPATAHGGNSGK
+652 GK

-687 VPGDEVTGYMT
+687 VPGDEVVGYMT

-717 QTEPERLIEIDW
+717 QTEPERLIEVDW
-729 KPSDPAQ
+729 KPSDPNQ

-782 QITFDAVDTDHIAA
+782 QVSFDAVDTDHINA
-796 MITRLQRLTDVMDIH
+796 MINRLQRLTDVMDIH

>member
-1 MKATAENLIEPGN
+1 MKASKGQVE
-14 DAETKLRGTAL
+14 AETSIAEAKERGTAL
-25 LTKVLTQSKAL
+25 FSKVL
-36 TQYGKRARTA
+36 TQYGKLTRPA
-46 MPEPKSQESPVEEI
+46 MLEDPIETI
-60 IRRACVYHPKSDAE
+60 ICKAQAYHPTMDAE

-84 AKHAGQSRRS
+84 AKHEGQSRRS

-100 HPVAVTIILTELEMD
+100 HPVAVTTILTELEMD

-134 RDQLAAEFGP
+134 REQIAAEFGE

-159 DFEARSEA
+159 DFEARNEA
-167 EPGARIDAV
+167 EPGARVDA
-176 PADAA
+176 PP
-181 GADAAE
+181 AAE
-187 ALARKKRHGE
+187 PALPEAPEVLARKKRHGE

-236 PEHRQKK
+236 PEHRQKR

-268 EDLAFKYLNPDAYHD
+268 EDLAFKYLNPDAYNE

-290 TRAQR
+290 TRSQR
-295 ERDIATATETLKLR
+295 EKDIATATETLKAR

-332 MQKQTLDLSEI
+332 MQKQTLDLGEI

-403 LEIQIRTTEMHRTA
+403 LEIQIRTTDMHRTA

-425 QYKEGGGGK
+425 QYKEGGGK
-434 SKSGGGEDKRFDKKL
+434 SKAANADKRFDNKL

-469 LRSVVG
+469 LRSVVS

-512 QHCAGA
+512 QHLSGA

-542 PNANPSLDWLASAK
+542 PSANPSLDWLASAK

-591 HFDIKALMT
+591 HLDIKALMS
-600 PEILNKIGEQMNH
+600 PEVLNKIGEQMNH
-613 PGMEDLLA
+613 PGQEDLLA
-621 AIGYGDAAV
+621 AVGYGDAAI
-630 GSVITRLRTLM
+630 GSVVTRMRALM
-641 SETPHEEGSRT
+641 HETPHEEGSRT
-652 FDRRPATAHGGNSGK
+652 FDRRTAGGYAVNTSK

-687 VPGDEVTGYMT
+687 VPGDEVSGYMT

-729 KPSDPAQ
+729 KPSDPTQ

-758 LFSEVKTFIQ
+758 LFSEAKTFIQ
-768 AIRTRSYPNHTAVM
+768 AIRTRSLANHTAVM
-782 QITFDAVDTDHIAA
+782 QISFDAADTDHIAA
-796 MITRLQRLTDVMDIH
+796 MITRLQRLTDVVDIH

>member
-1 MKATAENLIEPGN
+1 MGADKA
-14 DAETKLRGTAL
+14 RGTAL
-25 LTKVLTQSKAL
+25 LTKVLTQ
-36 TQYGKRARTA
+36 YGKMTRSA
-46 MPEPKSQESPVEEI
+46 MTEDPIEAI
-60 IRRACVYHPKSDAE
+60 ICKAQAYHPGADAA
-74 LLRRAYAYAE
+74 LLRRAYAYAAE
-84 AKHAGQSRRS
+84 KHEGQSRRS

-100 HPVAVTIILTELEMD
+100 HPVAVTTILTELEMD
-115 DATLAAGLL
+115 DATLVAGLL

-134 RDQLAAEFGP
+134 RDEIAAEFGE

-167 EPGARIDAV
+167 EPGARVDAL
-176 PADAA
+176 P
-181 GADAAE
+181 AAE
-187 ALARKKRHGE
+187 PSGAEAAADALARKKRHGE

-236 PEHRQKK
+236 PEHRQKR

-268 EDLAFKYLNPDAYHD
+268 EDLAFKYINPDAYND

-290 TRAQR
+290 TRSQR
-295 ERDIATATETLKLR
+295 EKDIATATETLRVR
-309 LAEEGIASEFQG
+309 LAEEGIPAEFQG

-332 MQKQTLDLSEI
+332 MQKQTLDLGEI

-390 SLHTKVIGPNGEP
+390 SLHTKVHGPNGEP

-425 QYKEGGGGK
+425 QYKEGGGKGK
-434 SKSGGGEDKRFDKKL
+434 SASADKRFDNKL

-484 FTPKGDVLDFPLG
+484 FTPKGDVLDFPVG

-512 QHCAGA
+512 EHCAGA
-518 KVNGKIVPLTYHF
+518 KVNGKIVPTDL
-531 KNGDIVEILTR
+531 
-542 PNANPSLDWLASAK
+542 SL
-556 TSHARTKIK
+556 
-565 AYFRKLRYASNVAR
+565 
-579 GRELLQKELERL
+579 
-591 HFDIKALMT
+591 
-600 PEILNKIGEQMNH
+600 
-613 PGMEDLLA
+613 
-621 AIGYGDAAV
+621 
-630 GSVITRLRTLM
+630 
-641 SETPHEEGSRT
+641 
-652 FDRRPATAHGGNSGK
+652 
-667 LQVGGDLEDV
+667 
-677 AIVRA
+677 
-682 KCCQP
+682 
-687 VPGDEVTGYMT
+687 
-698 RGKGIALHRHGC
+698 
-710 ANVAHYQ
+710 
-717 QTEPERLIEIDW
+717 
-729 KPSDPAQ
+729 
-736 RYSTDIKIELVDR
+736 
-749 LGLLEDIGK
+749 
-758 LFSEVKTFIQ
+758 
-768 AIRTRSYPNHTAVM
+768 
-782 QITFDAVDTDHIAA
+782 
-796 MITRLQRLTDVMDIH
+796 
-811 RLGANED
+811 
-818 PVD
+818 

>member
-1 MKATAENLIEPGN
+1 M
-14 DAETKLRGTAL
+14 RGTAL
-25 LTKVLTQSKAL
+25 LTRVWP
-36 TQYGKRARTA
+36 QYGKRAKAA
-46 MPEPKSQESPVEEI
+46 MADSVEQI
-60 IRRACVYHPKSDAE
+60 IEKARVYHPDVDE
-74 LLRRAYAYAE
+74 DLLHRAYAYAE
-84 AKHAGQSRRS
+84 EKHEGQTRRT
-94 GEPYIT
+94 GEPYIM
-100 HPVAVTIILTELEMD
+100 HPVAVTLILTELEMD

-134 RDQLAAEFGP
+134 REQLAGEFGE
-144 EIADLVDGVTKLKLA
+144 EIAGLVDGVTKLKLA
-159 DFEARSEA
+159 DFEARNEGEPKARVDAPPA
-167 EPGARIDAV
+167 EEMPE
-176 PADAA
+176 
-181 GADAAE
+181 AAE
-187 ALARKKRHGE
+187 AIARKKRHGE
-197 TTKSAANLRKIL
+197 TNKSAGNLRKIL

-224 DRLHNMRTLGAM
+224 DRLHNMRTLSAM

-268 EDLAFKYLNPDAYHD
+268 EDLAFKYINPDAYND

-290 TRAQR
+290 TRTQR
-295 ERDIATATETLKLR
+295 EKDIQAATETLKAR
-309 LAEEGIASEFQG
+309 LGEEGIQAEFQG

-332 MQKQTLDLSEI
+332 MQKQALELSDI

-370 MPLPGRFDDYIA
+370 IPLPGRFDDYIA
-382 KTKSNGYQ
+382 RTKPNGYQ
-390 SLHTKVIGPNGEP
+390 SLHTKVIGPAGEP

-425 QYKEGGGGK
+425 QYKEGG
-434 SKSGGGEDKRFDKKL
+434 SKGRVPGADQRFEKKMK
-449 TLLRQQLFDW
+449 LLREQLFNW
-459 QYDAKEPGEF
+459 SDAKEPGEF
-469 LRSVVG
+469 LRSVVS

-484 FTPKGDVLDFPLG
+484 FTPKGDVLDFPVG
-497 ATPVDAAYRIHSALG
+497 ATPVDAAYRIHSDLG
-512 QHCAGA
+512 LHCAGA

-531 KNGDIVEILTR
+531 KNGDIVEILSR

-565 AYFRKLRYASNVAR
+565 AYFRKLRYAANVAR

-591 HFDIKALMT
+591 HLDIRHLMS
-600 PEILNKIGEQMNH
+600 PEVLTKIAEGMNSH
-613 PGMEDLLA
+613 SQEDLLA
-621 AIGYGDAAV
+621 AIGYGDAAI
-630 GSVITRLRTLM
+630 GSVVTRLRALVQ
-641 SETPHEEGSRT
+641 ETPHEETRSFERK
-652 FDRRPATAHGGNSGK
+652 AVNSGK

-677 AIVRA
+677 AMVRA

-687 VPGDEVTGYMT
+687 VPGDEVVGYMT

-717 QTEPERLIEIDW
+717 QTEPERLIEVDW
-729 KPSDPAQ
+729 QPADPNQ
-736 RYSTDIKIELVDR
+736 RYSTDIKVELVDR

-782 QITFDAVDTDHIAA
+782 QISFDAADTDHIAA
-796 MITRLQRLTDVMDIH
+796 MIARLQRLTDVMDIH

>member
-1 MKATAENLIEPGN
+1 MKASRGQVE
-14 DAETKLRGTAL
+14 AETGIAEAKERGTAL
-25 LTKVLTQSKAL
+25 LSKVL
-36 TQYGKRARTA
+36 TQYGKITRMTMPEESPIENIVSRAR
-46 MPEPKSQESPVEEI
+46 
-60 IRRACVYHPKSDAE
+60 VYHPNTDAE

-84 AKHAGQSRRS
+84 AKHEGQSRRS

-100 HPVAVTIILTELEMD
+100 HPVAVTTILTELEMD

-134 RDQLAAEFGP
+134 REQIAAEFGD

-159 DFEARSEA
+159 DFEARNEA
-167 EPGARIDAV
+167 EPGARVDV
-176 PADAA
+176 LPAADTAA
-181 GADAAE
+181 PEAADV
-187 ALARKKRHGE
+187 LARKKRHGE

-236 PEHRQKK
+236 PEHRQKR

-268 EDLAFKYLNPDAYHD
+268 EDLAFKYINPDAYNE

-295 ERDIATATETLKLR
+295 EKDITAATETLKAR
-309 LAEEGIASEFQG
+309 LSEEGIQAEFQG

-332 MQKQTLDLSEI
+332 MQKQTLDLGEI

-403 LEIQIRTTEMHRTA
+403 LEIQIRTTDMHRTA

-425 QYKEGGGGK
+425 QYKEGGGK
-434 SKSGGGEDKRFDKKL
+434 SKSASADKRFDNKL

-512 QHCAGA
+512 QHLSGA

-591 HFDIKALMT
+591 HLDIKALMS
-600 PEILNKIGEQMNH
+600 PDVLNKIGEQMNH
-613 PGMEDLLA
+613 PGQEDLLA
-621 AIGYGDAAV
+621 AVGYGDAAI
-630 GSVITRLRTLM
+630 GSVITRMRALM
-641 SETPHEEGSRT
+641 QEAPHEEGSRT
-652 FDRRPATAHGGNSGK
+652 FDRRSVHTGSANTSK

-687 VPGDEVTGYMT
+687 VPGDEVSGYMT

-729 KPSDPAQ
+729 KPADPTQ

-758 LFSEVKTFIQ
+758 LFSEAKTFIQ
-768 AIRTRSYPNHTAVM
+768 AIRTRSHSNHTAVM
-782 QITFDAVDTDHIAA
+782 QISFDAADTDHIAA
-796 MITRLQRLTDVMDIH
+796 MITRLQRLTDVVDIH

>member
-1 MKATAENLIEPGN
+1 MTTVKTGKDAKKKLPGS
-14 DAETKLRGTAL
+14 AL
-25 LTKVLTQSKAL
+25 LTRMLTQA
-36 TQYGKRARTA
+36 GNARTT
-46 MPEPKSQESPVEEI
+46 MPGKMTQEKPVEDI
-60 IRRACVYHPKSDAE
+60 VRRACVYNPNSDSD

-84 AKHAGQSRRS
+84 TKHEGQSRRS

-100 HPVAVTIILTELEMD
+100 HPVAVTVVLTELEMD

-134 RDQLAAEFGP
+134 RDQIAAEFGD

-159 DFEARSEA
+159 DFEARSET
-167 EPGARIDAV
+167 EPGARVDAV
-176 PADAA
+176 PAE
-181 GADAAE
+181 GTAAE
-187 ALARKKRHGE
+187 AADALARKKRHGE

-268 EDLAFKYLNPDAYHD
+268 EDLAFKYINPDAYND

-295 ERDIATATETLKLR
+295 EADIAAATDTLRTR
-309 LAEEGIASEFQG
+309 LADEGILSEFQG

-332 MQKQTLDLSEI
+332 MQKQTLDIGEI

-390 SLHTKVIGPNGEP
+390 SLHTKVAGPNGDP
-403 LEIQIRTTEMHRTA
+403 LEIQIRTTDMHRTA

-434 SKSGGGEDKRFDKKL
+434 SKAGGDDKRFDKKL

-497 ATPVDAAYRIHSALG
+497 ATPVDAAYRIHSVLG

-542 PNANPSLDWLASAK
+542 PNASPSLDWLASAK

-565 AYFRKLRYASNVAR
+565 AYFRKLRYGANVAR

-591 HFDIKALMT
+591 HLDIKALMA
-600 PEILNKIGEQMNH
+600 PDVLNKIGEQMNH

-621 AIGYGDAAV
+621 AIGYGDAPV
-630 GSVITRLRTLM
+630 GSVLTRLRALM
-641 SETPHEEGSRT
+641 QETPHEEGSRT
-652 FDRRPATAHGGNSGK
+652 FDRRTPGIHGSSSGK

-717 QTEPERLIEIDW
+717 QTEPERLTEIDW
-729 KPSDPAQ
+729 KPSDPTQ

-758 LFSEVKTFIQ
+758 LFSEAKTFIQ
-768 AIRTRSYPNHTAVM
+768 AIRTRSLPNHTAVM
-782 QITFDAVDTDHIAA
+782 QISFDAADTDHIAA
-796 MITRLQRLTDVMDIH
+796 MITKLQRLTDVVDIH

>member
-1 MKATAENLIEPGN
+1 MKGTTISVGQTSEGLGKMRAT
-14 DAETKLRGTAL
+14 TL
-25 LTKVLTQSKAL
+25 LTRVL
-36 TQYGKRARTA
+36 TQYGMRTRATMA
-46 MPEPKSQESPVEEI
+46 DADLAEPLIEKA
-60 IRRACVYHPKSDAE
+60 RVYHPDVDAD
-74 LLRRAYAYAE
+74 LLRRAYAYAAE
-84 AKHAGQSRRS
+84 KHEGQTRRS

-100 HPVAVTIILTELEMD
+100 HPLAVATILTELEMD

-134 RDQLAAEFGP
+134 RDQLAQEFGE

-159 DFEARSEA
+159 DFEARNEA
-167 EPGARIDAV
+167 EPGARVDAP
-176 PADAA
+176 PAEAA
-181 GADAAE
+181 GPEGAE

-197 TTKSAANLRKIL
+197 TSKSAANLRKIL

-224 DRLHNMRTLGAM
+224 DRLHNMRTLSAM

-268 EDLAFKYLNPDAYHD
+268 EDLAFKYTNPDAYNE

-295 ERDIATATETLKLR
+295 EKDITVATEVLKAR
-309 LAEEGIASEFQG
+309 LGAEGIHAEFQG

-332 MQKQTLDLSEI
+332 MQKQTLDLGEI

-370 MPLPGRFDDYIA
+370 LPLPGRFDDYIA
-382 KTKSNGYQ
+382 KVKSNGYQ
-390 SLHTKVIGPNGEP
+390 SLHTKVIGPTGEP
-403 LEIQIRTTEMHRTA
+403 LEIQIRTTDMHRTA

-425 QYKEGGGGK
+425 QYKEGGGKARTPGA
-434 SKSGGGEDKRFDKKL
+434 DKRFDKKM

-459 QYDAKEPGEF
+459 QSDAKEPGEF
-469 LRSVVG
+469 LRGVVS

-484 FTPKGDVLDFPLG
+484 FTPKGDVLDFPVG
-497 ATPVDAAYRIHSALG
+497 ATPIDAAYRIHSDLG
-512 QHCAGA
+512 LHCAGA
-518 KVNGKIVPLTYHF
+518 KVNGKIVPLTSHF
-531 KNGDIVEILTR
+531 KNGDIVEILAR
-542 PNANPSLDWLASAK
+542 PSANPSLDWLASAK

-565 AYFRKLRYASNVAR
+565 AYFRKLRFASNVAR

-591 HFDIKALMT
+591 HLDARHLMS
-600 PEILNKIGEQMNH
+600 PDVLSKIAEQMNSH
-613 PGMEDLLA
+613 GQEDLLA
-621 AIGYGDAAV
+621 AIGYGEAPI
-630 GSVITRLRTLM
+630 GSVVTRLRTLAQGA
-641 SETPHEEGSRT
+641 PQEEARSFERKGV
-652 FDRRPATAHGGNSGK
+652 NSGK

-687 VPGDEVTGYMT
+687 VPGDEVVGYMT

-717 QTEPERLIEIDW
+717 QTEPERLIEVDW
-729 KPSDPAQ
+729 QPSDPTQ

-782 QITFDAVDTDHIAA
+782 QISFDAVDTDHINA
-796 MITRLQRLTDVMDIH
+796 MITRLQRLTDIMDIH